1 MNLCRVGIVSV
12 FVVLLSGCKLAETL
26 TAYTASTLCSKVFLA
41 DLPKSH
47 ILKTDLIPTTLG
59 LVSTV
64 YQKVDYRSKTVTAY
78 YSGSKSKAIYLDR
91 LGCTLVGETSESEL
105 RQRYVPEI
113 APADL
118 TSDTPWPYGSAGVSA
133 NNSVDIA
140 EITRAANDLFTE
152 NQLFAKNTAS
162 VLVAYQDKLVYERYA
177 SEYQSSTPMPLFS
190 ISKTVSAVLSGIL
203 VNQGLMDVHSPT
215 GLAEWS
221 SPLDPRHAI
230 TPHHLMSMTAGIGN
244 KDKVDEIDPDLFDLV
259 IADDRVELFSQM
271 SSFGGPGS
279 LYHYNTGNYL
289 IQSKIIQD
297 RIGGDLSDY
306 YAYIQNELFMKIGI
320 NSAVVQA
327 DNSGNMDLG
336 MFAFMSARDMA
347 RFGLFL
353 KNEGNWEGEQI
364 VPREWIE
371 YMSQPSGLLTPWNTD
386 YGVGLF
392 PNTEIAG
399 NRFWPSLPEDAMT
412 ALGFR
417 GQFIV
422 IVPSLDFVVVRT
434 GHGTSED
441 GILKQMGK
449 FIEQIPAA
457 LSN

>member
-1 MNLCRVGIVSV
+1 MRKIGLVIVSV
-12 FVVLLSGCKLAETL
+12 ILLSGCKLAETL
-26 TAYTASTLCSKVFLA
+26 TAYTASTLCSKLFLEN
-41 DLPKSH
+41 LSKSH
-47 ILKTDLIPTTLG
+47 ILTTDLIPTTLG
-59 LVSTV
+59 LVSSV

-91 LGCTLVGETSESEL
+91 LGCTLVGDVSESEL
-105 RQRYVPEI
+105 RQRSVSEI
-113 APADL
+113 APAYL
-118 TSDTPWPYGSAGVSA
+118 ASDAPWPYGRAGVSA
-133 NNSVDIA
+133 VNGVDIM
-140 EITRAANDLFTE
+140 EIAQAANELFTE

-162 VLVAYQDKLVYERYA
+162 VLVAYQGKLVYERYD
-177 SEYQSSTPMPLFS
+177 SEYQPSTPMPLFS
-190 ISKTVSAVLSGIL
+190 ISKTISAVLSGIL
-203 VNQGLMDVHSPT
+203 VNQGLMDVDSPT

-221 SPLDPRHAI
+221 SPLDPRNEI

-244 KDKVDEIDPDLFDLV
+244 KDKVDEIDPDLFDLL
-259 IADDRVELFSQM
+259 IADNRVELFSKM
-271 SSFGGPGS
+271 PSFGRPGS

-289 IQSKIIQD
+289 VQSKIIQD

-306 YAYIQNELFMKIGI
+306 YAFIQNELFRKIGI
-320 NSAVVQA
+320 NSVVIQA

-353 KNEGNWEGEQI
+353 KNEGSWDEFQI
-364 VPREWIE
+364 VPREWIK
-371 YMSQPSGLLTPWNTD
+371 YMRQPSGLLTPWNTD

-392 PNTEIAG
+392 PNTEVAG

-422 IVPSLDFVVVRT
+422 IVPSLDLVIVRT

-441 GILKQMGK
+441 GILEQMGK
-449 FIEQIPAA
+449 FIKRVPAA
-457 LSN
+457 LSH